1 MTDQTERGRE
11 IQAREASGAPRVFVD
26 VDGVRWHVHE
36 QPFSEYDR
44 RKGRSLIF
52 ASEGAVRRVR
62 DYPEDWMSLTDDALA
77 DLSWKA

>member
-1 MTDQTERGRE
+1 V
-11 IQAREASGAPRVFVD
+11 QAREASDASRARVFVD
-26 VDGVRWHVHE
+26 IEGVRWHVHE

-44 RKGRSLIF
+44 RKGCSLIF

-62 DYPEDWMSLTDDALA
+62 EYPEDWMSLTDDALA

>member
-1 MTDQTERGRE
+1 MTDQTGRGRE
-11 IQAREASGAPRVFVD
+11 IQAREASDASRIFVD

>member
-1 MTDQTERGRE
+1 MTDQTGRGRE
-11 IQAREASGAPRVFVD
+11 IQARDASDASRIFVD
-26 VDGVRWHVHE
+26 ADGVRWHVHE

-52 ASEGAVRRVR
+52 SSEGAVRRVR